1 MNKKKEWAPTPTKQG
16 KYINYQIQ
24 LILMYNLY
32 KYRDK
37 FTEKD
42 RRLFDG
48 YYRQTHGAMAE
59 LYENDKSKKEI
70 MDGLCAND
78 IKELLKFY
86 EDAGWQKPLK

>member
-1 MNKKKEWAPTPTKQG
+1 MTKKKEWAPTPTKQG
-16 KYINYQIQ
+16 KYINYKIQ
-24 LILMYNLY
+24 LIILYNLY

-37 FTEKD
+37 FSEKD

-48 YYRQTHGAMAE
+48 YYRKTYDAMAE
-59 LYENDKSKKEI
+59 LYENDNSKKEI
-70 MDGLCAND
+70 MDGLCIKD